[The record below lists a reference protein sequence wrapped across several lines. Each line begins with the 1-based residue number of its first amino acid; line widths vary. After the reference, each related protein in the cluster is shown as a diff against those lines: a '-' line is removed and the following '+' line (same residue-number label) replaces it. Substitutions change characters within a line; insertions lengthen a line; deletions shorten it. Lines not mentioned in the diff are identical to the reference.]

1 MTSCHLILFVI
12 YNVHVPFLYI
22 FCWDNSK
29 ITKCIYFFRKPVTG
43 DPDCSPTRLIE
54 ACLQEKYVDCQKEI
68 LLYYKKNY
76 IIFMILIF
84 VKLVLDKREH
94 YDSQTGT
101 RRLLRRHLIGNPIKF
116 YRCIVK

>member
-1 MTSCHLILFVI
+1 M
-12 YNVHVPFLYI
+12 
-22 FCWDNSK
+22 
-29 ITKCIYFFRKPVTG
+29 TG

-54 ACLQEKYVDCQKEI
+54 ACLQEKYVECHKEI
-68 LLYYKKNY
+68 LLYYKK

-116 YRCIVK
+116 YRGIVK